1 LEVSHTFII
10 SNLAQ
15 EVNRESKI
23 SQISF
28 PLDSRKKSQRPWSEG
43 LTRRIGS
50 AHNGD
55 MSHRTWNADLPGLSP
70 EMAKSMREQRARIR
84 ASRAAARA
92 EVTAY
97 RKARAEKESK

>member
-1 LEVSHTFII
+1 M
-10 SNLAQ
+10 N
-15 EVNRESKI
+15 
-23 SQISF
+23 
-28 PLDSRKKSQRPWSEG
+28 
-43 LTRRIGS
+43 
-50 AHNGD
+50 
-55 MSHRTWNADLPGLSP
+55 HRTWNADLPGLSP